1 MDHYSI
7 FGQTSPEPAS
17 TETDVATNT
26 LAPSENCQTLLT
38 NVPGHRPLSGPAEE
52 EPDYALSNYING
64 CCQSVGYSL
73 HEQTNHGYK
82 VHVIISATATQ
93 HPDDKSKVIT
103 QLRSAAI
110 IPASAAD
117 RLDPGRSD
125 LHSRDTEARA
135 ILREVSYR
143 FTGLINSIGPD
154 RVRQVWIRCL
164 KRAWWEESTVKDHS
178 AKIIGDEE
186 YDGTVDLL
194 TDPKLLHTATLQFSR
209 ILNTQ
214 MKDIGTNQTDT
225 KSYEPQPTVEI
236 SFHRSRSPEALL
248 EATQGGLVK
257 LPQMIDSGRAGD
269 SFFSPA
275 NVSDS
280 KIFEASQ
287 RQLSES
293 EAWPFGS
300 LYIEHYLMSGNGLD
314 PAGASFTQDEA

>member
-1 MDHYSI
+1 
-7 FGQTSPEPAS
+7 
-17 TETDVATNT
+17 
-26 LAPSENCQTLLT
+26 
-38 NVPGHRPLSGPAEE
+38 
-52 EPDYALSNYING
+52 
-64 CCQSVGYSL
+64 
-73 HEQTNHGYK
+73 
-82 VHVIISATATQ
+82 
-93 HPDDKSKVIT
+93 
-103 QLRSAAI
+103 
-110 IPASAAD
+110 
-117 RLDPGRSD
+117 
-125 LHSRDTEARA
+125 
-135 ILREVSYR
+135 
-143 FTGLINSIGPD
+143 
-154 RVRQVWIRCL
+154 
-164 KRAWWEESTVKDHS
+164 
-178 AKIIGDEE
+178 
-186 YDGTVDLL
+186 
-194 TDPKLLHTATLQFSR
+194 
-209 ILNTQ
+209 